1 MESFIDMVRELPDGV
16 LGLVYSYIPRNET
29 AQILVDAFAED
40 KLKLEYVRYK
50 NTQYGVISYNSKN
63 PEIFNYNSHH
73 LCDVQNKL
81 RPSIT
86 GTNVYGDDDSSM
98 LIFRNNISVGEKIR
112 MKVRF
117 KDYYNY

>member
-1 MESFIDMVRELPDGV
+1 MTTFTDRVHNLPFGV

-29 AQILVDAFAED
+29 AQILVDAFAQD
-40 KLKLEYVRYK
+40 KLKLEYVRHK
-50 NTQYGVISYNSKN
+50 NTNCGVVSYNNKN
-63 PEIFNYNSHH
+63 PEILTYNSPY
-73 LCDVQNKL
+73 LYDVRDKL
-81 RPSIT
+81 KPSRT
-86 GTNVYGDDDSSM
+86 GTNVYGDDNSSM